1 MYVTRLIAAIML
13 MTIIC
18 AQAVFSLMMIGGSV
32 VVNDRVKL
40 SIFDT
45 FGAIDSTI
53 VGPIKETGLKNYQ
66 RLDLGLCVFC
76 APEKCEARFEKYQL
90 DQKNQVRLLDSFDSI
105 LEFTNS
111 EPSNES
117 QPALDGST
125 EESNKAEK
133 DIAEVSNVDNQKE

>member
-1 MYVTRLIAAIML
+1 
-13 MTIIC
+13 
-18 AQAVFSLMMIGGSV
+18 MMIGGSV
-32 VVNDRVKL
+32 VLNDRVKL

-90 DQKNQVRLLDSFDSI
+90 DQENQVRLLDSFDSI